1 MNILYFILCQLLE
14 YCFIDVECFKTRQ
27 ELLQENIDCAIF
39 ALGNWDDEADW
50 CIVKE
55 VFVVMLKLCLQVVN
69 QVVLPSQLL
78 VVLEVV
84 EEKLWSVVQVD
95 WELRP
100 LLATGFVG
108 VCGTLSCPRR
118 NLWFAHQPIKVSFD
132 WTWAPF
138 EIQSR
143 WFLISSKPLQI
154 IFTLHILP
162 PASSMR

>member
-1 MNILYFILCQLLE
+1 
-14 YCFIDVECFKTRQ
+14 
-27 ELLQENIDCAIF
+27 
-39 ALGNWDDEADW
+39 
-50 CIVKE
+50 
-55 VFVVMLKLCLQVVN
+55 MLKLCLQVVN

-118 NLWFAHQPIKVSFD
+118 NL
-132 WTWAPF
+132 
-138 EIQSR
+138 
-143 WFLISSKPLQI
+143 
-154 IFTLHILP
+154 
-162 PASSMR
+162 

>member
-1 MNILYFILCQLLE
+1 MINDLQLYVAESWGISMDILHFILHQLLE
-14 YCFIDVECFKTRQ
+14 PCFIDVECFKTRQ

-39 ALGNWDDEADW
+39 TLRNRDDEADW

-100 LLATGFVG
+100 LLATNFVG

-118 NLWFAHQPIKVSFD
+118 NL
-132 WTWAPF
+132 
-138 EIQSR
+138 
-143 WFLISSKPLQI
+143 
-154 IFTLHILP
+154 
-162 PASSMR
+162 